1 MPTMALALQ
10 AIFNCGLAYLI
21 AAWCAALKGP
31 LFTASFSP
39 LCLVFTTV
47 FETAFLGQVLRLS
60 RSSDLKIIIVGS
72 IMVVSGLYVYLW
84 SKSKQEAYSTT
95 NLTITLLS
103 NHIAS

>member
-1 MPTMALALQ
+1 MALALQ
-10 AIFNCGLAYLI
+10 AIFNSGLACLI
-21 AAWCAALKGP
+21 VAWCAALKGP
-31 LFTASFSP
+31 LFIASFTP

-60 RSSDLKIIIVGS
+60 SIVGS

-84 SKSKQEAYSTT
+84 SKSKQEAYNTT
-95 NLTITLLS
+95 HLTTTLLS